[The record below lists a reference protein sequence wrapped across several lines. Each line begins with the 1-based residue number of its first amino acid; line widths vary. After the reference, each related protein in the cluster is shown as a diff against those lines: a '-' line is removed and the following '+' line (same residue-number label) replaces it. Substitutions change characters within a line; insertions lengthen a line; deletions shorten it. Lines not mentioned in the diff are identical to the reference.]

1 MKQGGKKIFFDANVI
16 IDLINDSNDFSDASL
31 AVFHK
36 LRKQTKAL
44 YCSPTSFAITYYFLA
59 KLIKDK
65 KVLNKKAV
73 ALFSGF
79 IFTREDAVIME
90 KVNKSSFTDLEDALQ
105 YFSAMDAGVDL
116 IITKN
121 HFDFSKS
128 AIPVY
133 HPLQYINE
141 FLL

>member
-1 MKQGGKKIFFDANVI
+1 V
-16 IDLINDSNDFSDASL
+16 
-31 AVFHK
+31 
-36 LRKQTKAL
+36 L

-65 KVLNKKAV
+65 KVLNKEVV

-90 KVNKSSFTDLEDALQ
+90 KVKKSLFTDLEDALQ

-121 HFDFSKS
+121 HFDFAKS

-133 HPLQYINE
+133 HPQHYINE